1 MTYLLMARAF
11 LKRIPWQAYAAIA
24 AAIALWWLYSA
35 GHSNG
40 LAKGRAELAAAVE
53 AYEDAQAESERLHL
67 AAKAEQERRYAELA
81 NRSDIDHARNQAA
94 ASTATDRFIAAN
106 CVQPCPVG
114 SATSGPVAAPDDHG
128 AGVSASVPAGIVMGE
143 ADVRACAALYA
154 YGVGAHD
161 WAKALESPPGE

>member
-81 NRSDIDHARNQAA
+81 ERADNDHDRNQAA

-106 CVQPCPVG
+106 RVRDCRPVAG
-114 SATSGPVAAPDDHG
+114 ATSGAVAAPDDHDT
-128 AGVSASVPAGIVMGE
+128 GVSESLPAGIVLGE
-143 ADVRACAALYA
+143 VDVRACAALYTYA
-154 YGVGAHD
+154 VSAHD
-161 WAKALESPPGE
+161 WAKGLAGE